1 MLRITDRKKSLIVTS
16 GGKNVAPQPMEVS
29 LTSNKYIEQCN
40 IVGDDRNFS
49 MYGDNSGGHTAAGGH
64 GLVVISYVKKV

>member
-1 MLRITDRKKSLIVTS
+1 MQFGVGV
-16 GGKNVAPQPMEVS
+16 GGS
-29 LTSNKYIEQCN
+29 C
-40 IVGDDRNFS
+40 GDDRNFS